1 MIVRFTKSVQEINS
15 CHIHYSYGQIRI
27 VVNECVPLN
36 EKQTPFEI
44 FYNEHVYE
52 RFVQTIGVIVWISR

>member
-1 MIVRFTKSVQEINS
+1 MIVRFTKSMQEINS

-36 EKQTPFEI
+36 EKQSPFEMI
-44 FYNEHVYE
+44 L
-52 RFVQTIGVIVWISR
+52 

>member
-1 MIVRFTKSVQEINS
+1 MIVRFTKSMQEINS

-36 EKQTPFEI
+36 EKQTPI
-44 FYNEHVYE
+44 MNMYMKDLY
-52 RFVQTIGVIVWISR
+52 RQ